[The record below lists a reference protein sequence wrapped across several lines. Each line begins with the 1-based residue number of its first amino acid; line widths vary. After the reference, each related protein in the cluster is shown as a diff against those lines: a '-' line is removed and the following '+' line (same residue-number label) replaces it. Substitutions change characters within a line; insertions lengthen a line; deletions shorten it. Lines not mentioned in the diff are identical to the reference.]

1 MVHFRRIQLKKDIQ
15 LIEHS
20 ILSEFR
26 LLCLVCFC
34 GGFVCF
40 CFLRRPLTVLL
51 ALGWPG
57 TPYVDQASSKFTEL
71 QLPLSPKFWD

>member
-26 LLCLVCFC
+26 LLC
-34 GGFVCF
+34 FVCF